1 MAKKNKESGRSKVE
15 KDLRATVK
23 KLRRRLD
30 SAESAV
36 ERWRAKATK
45 HKSRSAAAQAESEE
59 LRERLDQAM
68 AARPAQAPT
77 KAAVKTP
84 AKAAVKT
91 PAKAAVKAPA
101 KGATKPAAKASTRA
115 SKRPAAT
122 PAAKPT
128 ARTTAK
134 TSRRP
139 AATRTGPDESWT
151 LSALRAEAR
160 SRGLTGYSRESKAR
174 LLARLG

>member
-1 MAKKNKESGRSKVE
+1 MAKKNKKSGRSKVE

-45 HKSRSAAAQAESEE
+45 HKSRSAAAQAESEQ

-101 KGATKPAAKASTRA
+101 KRATK
-115 SKRPAAT
+115 